1 MRLNFSY
8 YAGKTWIKVTMNG
21 QEVYELTD
29 NLSDDEDGVSELVNY
44 IDSEYRRIK
53 DALLKNVEQL
63 KINTFLNT

>member
-1 MRLNFSY
+1 
-8 YAGKTWIKVTMNG
+8 MNG